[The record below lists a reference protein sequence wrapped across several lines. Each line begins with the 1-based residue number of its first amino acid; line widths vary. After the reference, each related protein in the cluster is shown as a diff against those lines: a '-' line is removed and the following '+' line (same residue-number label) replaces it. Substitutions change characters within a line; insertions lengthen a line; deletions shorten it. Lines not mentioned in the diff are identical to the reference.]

1 MKTFCEI
8 IISDFLP
15 TIRALITQ
23 ELINNYNLNQ
33 IEVAK
38 KLGVTQPAISYYI
51 RNIRGNKTDVMKTN
65 EKLMDIVKKTA
76 SDIANGSDAPI
87 EIQNICK
94 FLKDESILTDKE
106 KLKCCSL
113 CRK

>member
-1 MKTFCEI
+1 MTFKSC
-8 IISDFLP
+8 
-15 TIRALITQ
+15 
-23 ELINNYNLNQ
+23 
-33 IEVAK
+33 
-38 KLGVTQPAISYYI
+38 KLFNISYGTWQFI
-51 RNIRGNKTDVMKTN
+51 PHLRCSCLVHIVMKTN